1 MKYIVFLIFL
11 TSCFSS
17 KSTNSLE
24 EISKEVINEDK
35 GVEIRITPVEKKD

>member
-35 GVEIRITPVEKKD
+35 GVEIRITPIEKKD